1 MCELIEQFGMTRES
15 IGTVIYILA
24 RMVHEQ
30 MREFPGE
37 TFTKI
42 NG

>member
-1 MCELIEQFGMTRES
+1 MYELMAQLGMTRES
-15 IGTVIYILA
+15 RVTVIYMLA

-42 NG
+42 NV

>member
-1 MCELIEQFGMTRES
+1 MFELMEQLGMTRES
-15 IGTVIYILA
+15 TETVFYTSA
-24 RMVHEQ
+24 RMVLEQ

-37 TFTKI
+37 PFTEI

>member
-1 MCELIEQFGMTRES
+1 MYEQMEQLGMTRES
-15 IGTVIYILA
+15 RATVFYILA

-37 TFTKI
+37 PFTKI
-42 NG
+42 NV